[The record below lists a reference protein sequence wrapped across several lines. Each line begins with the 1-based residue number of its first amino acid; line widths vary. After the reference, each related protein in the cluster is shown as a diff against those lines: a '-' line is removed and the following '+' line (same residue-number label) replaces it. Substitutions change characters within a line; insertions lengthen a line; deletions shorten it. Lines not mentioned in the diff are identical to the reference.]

1 MKIAAIATL
10 IGTLLL
16 VGTSAMATTCIS
28 GRSFKVHQVCG
39 QVRDFAAA
47 VIPDASVEL
56 TKKGESQAI
65 FTEQSDS
72 DGKFHFRHVPDGDYE
87 LRVKY
92 KIFWDVAQPFSVR
105 RSRDEN
111 TCPHP
116 IRIVMKVAGQCGYVE
131 NAWKKNDLH

>member
-1 MKIAAIATL
+1 VRVVAITVSIVATL
-10 IGTLLL
+10 LAGTD
-16 VGTSAMATTCIS
+16 VVATTCVA
-28 GRSFKVHQVCG
+28 GRSFKVRQVCG
-39 QVRDFAAA
+39 QVKDFSGVA
-47 VIPDASVEL
+47 IPDASVEL
-56 TKKGESQAI
+56 TKDGESQAV

-111 TCPHP
+111 TCSRPM
-116 IRIVMKVAGQCGYVE
+116 RVEMKVAGQCGYVE

>member
-1 MKIAAIATL
+1 MTAIAVL
-10 IGTLLL
+10 GAAALLAGSDA
-16 VGTSAMATTCIS
+16 VATTCIA
-28 GRSFKVHQVCG
+28 GKSFKVRQVCG
-39 QVRDFAAA
+39 QVKDFGGAA
-47 VIPDASVEL
+47 IPDASVEL
-56 TKKGESQAI
+56 TKKGESRAI

-116 IRIVMKVAGQCGYVE
+116 IRVVMKVAGQCGYVE
-131 NAWKKNDLH
+131 NAWKKNASTEN